1 MWAHAAEVDVAGAVP
16 RVVVALV
23 DTDRRAVEGH
33 RLLEVVIR
41 RVLVAAQR
49 VRVREVG
56 LHLWRE
62 TRRRNRQVRH
72 VGVEMAVAPRPVEGC
87 TWIARWKNLRAVSC
101 SFWREKQ
108 LPTTQH
114 V

>member
-1 MWAHAAEVDVAGAVP
+1 MWAHVAEVDVAEAVP

-33 RLLEVVIR
+33 RLLEVVVR

-56 LHLWRE
+56 LNLDRALEELQGRVVLLLEGEAVADHAAR
-62 TRRRNRQVRH
+62 VP
-72 VGVEMAVAPRPVEGC
+72 VEMEGYG
-87 TWIARWKNLRAVSC
+87 V
-101 SFWREKQ
+101 
-108 LPTTQH
+108 
-114 V
+114 